1 MASKYICMQRLC
13 TLVSQSHHMSSTKS
27 CHPHSITSLFHS
39 PSRCHYHIVSP
50 GNVSALRK
58 GPDSIPKPAYAVH
71 GNRAVVAPKEVEIK
85 TPDQIE
91 GMRRACA
98 LAASLL
104 QFTGSYL
111 QVGLC
116 SEPSQP
122 QLTYPLTMRVVGAP
136 QMISHPGCSNFSV
149 LHCPLGLGE
158 LQACPFPD
166 VFFPPLPLPA
176 LSSSPFHCALQDSF
190 GQT

>member
-1 MASKYICMQRLC
+1 M
-13 TLVSQSHHMSSTKS
+13 
-27 CHPHSITSLFHS
+27 
-39 PSRCHYHIVSP
+39 SP

-58 GPDSIPKPAYAVH
+58 VPDSIPKPAYAVH

-136 QMISHPGCSNFSV
+136 QMISQPVSSIFLCS
-149 LHCPLGLGE
+149 
-158 LQACPFPD
+158 
-166 VFFPPLPLPA
+166 PLPSGTLGTPD
-176 LSSSPFHCALQDSF
+176 LNIP
-190 GQT
+190 